1 MIIAMAA
8 VVLAVSLFVP
18 WFKATVRIRGSGVS
32 GFLID
37 PPGTVSGMAVHGYLW
52 AVFALALLQL
62 VVLAARYAP
71 HRAAATLPGYRQL
84 LLVTSAPTGLA
95 LLLPVLTQPR

>member
-1 MIIAMAA
+1 MIIALAA

-37 PPGTVSGMAVHGYLW
+37 PPVTVSGMAVHGYLW
-52 AVFALALLQL
+52 AGPIRTLQRL
-62 VVLAARYAP
+62 KGQRCLCRYCYAP
-71 HRAAATLPGYRQL
+71 CFRI
-84 LLVTSAPTGLA
+84 AP
-95 LLLPVLTQPR
+95 